1 MPSSTQIQIISQREG
16 NCSLQTGTGA
26 LRRGVVLTAPMDGA
40 LVDLVPKKQKEVT
53 GTKEVREVEV
63 MNEGSQGS
71 DGSAPRSTSEE
82 AR

>member
-1 MPSSTQIQIISQREG
+1 
-16 NCSLQTGTGA
+16 
-26 LRRGVVLTAPMDGA
+26 MDGA

-53 GTKEVREVEV
+53 GTKEEWEVKE

-71 DGSAPRSTSEE
+71 APRSTREG

>member
-1 MPSSTQIQIISQREG
+1 
-16 NCSLQTGTGA
+16 
-26 LRRGVVLTAPMDGA
+26 MDGA

-53 GTKEVREVEV
+53 GTKEVREVKV

-71 DGSAPRSTSEE
+71 DGSAPRSTREE